1 MLVFDVH
8 CTPFQIGHNT
18 IKANDKTFVNKFNDM
33 SMQQNTF
40 GVIFYLRK
48 YKTTSNGKTPIY
60 ARITV
65 NGKRAD
71 IATKR
76 GIEEDNW
83 NTKKGMAKG
92 SRQEMTLL
100 NNFLEKFRSGIVEG
114 YQTLLLQ
121 KKLITADLIKDKFL
135 GKDQQDFTIR
145 KLIDYHNQQEMD
157 NLEWGTMKNYYT
169 TQKYILQFL
178 KEKQGTEDKFL
189 SELNYKFITD
199 LEMYLR
205 QVEDKNGLS
214 AMANN
219 GVMKHLERLCKM
231 INLAVKLEW
240 LERNPF
246 HAYQLKFE
254 KVERECLTAWEL
266 SNLEAKTMSISRLQ
280 TIKDLFVFSCY
291 TGLAYIDV
299 FNLKPE
305 HIVEVAEG
313 EFWIKTKRQ
322 KTNTP
327 VIVPLLPKALHII
340 EKYSNHPQALA
351 DGKVLPV
358 ISNQKLNGYLK
369 EIADICGITKPLTF
383 HIARHTFATTVTLTN
398 GVPIETI
405 SRMLGHKK
413 LSTTQIYSK
422 VVDSKLGGDMAR
434 LRDKLGI

>member
-1 MLVFDVH
+1 MY
-8 CTPFQIGHNT
+8 CTTFSTGHNT
-18 IKANDKTFVNKFNDM
+18 LKCQAKSFVNKFRDM
-33 SMQQNTF
+33 TMQNTF
-40 GVIFYLRK
+40 GVIFYLKK
-48 YKTTSNGKTPIY
+48 YKITSNGKTPIY

-65 NGKRAD
+65 NGKRSD

-76 GIEEDNW
+76 SIEEQHW
-83 NTKKGMAKG
+83 NAKRGMAKG
-92 SRQEMTLL
+92 SKQEINLL
-100 NNFLEKFRSGIVEG
+100 NNYLEKFRSGIVES
-114 YQTLLLQ
+114 YQTLILQ
-121 KKLITADLIKDKFL
+121 KKNLTADLIKDKFL
-135 GKDQQDFTIR
+135 GKDEQEFTIQ
-145 KLIDYHNQQEMD
+145 KLINYHNQQEKS

-169 TQKYILQFL
+169 TQKYLLQFL
-178 KEKQGTEDKFL
+178 KQKKRTDDIFL

-199 LEMYLR
+199 FESYLR
-205 QVEDKNGLS
+205 RVIDKNGAP

-219 GVMKHLERLCKM
+219 GIMKHLERLCKM

-240 LERNPF
+240 LDKNPF

-254 KVERECLTAWEL
+254 KVEREYLTAWEL
-266 SNLEAKTMSISRLQ
+266 ANLEAKTTPIARLQ

-299 FNLKPE
+299 FNLRPE

-313 EFWIKTKRQ
+313 EFWIKTTRQ

-327 VIVPLLPKALHII
+327 VTVPLLPKAIDII
-340 EKYSNHPQALA
+340 QKYSNHPQALA
-351 DGKVLPV
+351 EGKVLPV
-358 ISNQKLNGYLK
+358 VSNQKLNGYLK
-369 EIADICGITKPLTF
+369 EIADICRITKPLTF

-422 VVDSKLGGDMAR
+422 VVDSKLGADMAL
-434 LRDKLGI
+434 LRDKLLTVS

>member
-1 MLVFDVH
+1 M
-8 CTPFQIGHNT
+8 GHHT
-18 IKANDKTFVNKFNDM
+18 IKTDAKTFVNKFNDM
-33 SMQQNTF
+33 NMQNTF

-65 NGKRAD
+65 NGKRSD

-76 GIEEDNW
+76 TIEEENW
-83 NTKKGMAKG
+83 NAKRGMAKG
-92 SRQEMTLL
+92 SKEEITML
-100 NNFLEKFRSGIVEG
+100 NNYLEKFRSGIVES
-114 YQTLLLQ
+114 YQTLVLQ
-121 KKLITADLIKDKFL
+121 KKPITADLIKDKSL
-135 GKDQQDFTIR
+135 GKDEQDFTIR
-145 KLIDYHNQQEMD
+145 KLIAYHNEHEKD

-169 TQKYILQFL
+169 TQKYIMQFL
-178 KEKQGTEDKFL
+178 KQKMGTEDKFL

-199 LEMYLR
+199 LEIYLR
-205 QVEDKNGLS
+205 KVKDKNGAL

-219 GVMKHLERLCKM
+219 GVMKHIERFCKM

-240 LERNPF
+240 LDRNPF

-254 KVERECLTAWEL
+254 KVERECLTQWEL
-266 SNLEAKTMSISRLQ
+266 ANLEAKTMPVSRLQ
-280 TIKDLFVFSCY
+280 IIKDLFIFSCY

-305 HIVEVAEG
+305 HIAEVAKG
-313 EFWIKTKRQ
+313 EFWIKTLRQ

-327 VIVPLLPKALHII
+327 VTVPLLPKALHII
-340 EKYSNHPQALA
+340 EKYKMHPQALA
-351 DGKVLPV
+351 DGKALPV
-358 ISNQKLNGYLK
+358 MSNQKLNGYLK

-434 LRDKLGI
+434 LREKLNA